1 VATTRLD
8 TDTLDS
14 RQPVLRV
21 RVPRPMLD
29 AVDRAARHA
38 GMRRS
43 SLIRELLAFAL
54 AERGHW
60 PPTPASPTRDR

>member
-1 VATTRLD
+1 
-8 TDTLDS
+8 
-14 RQPVLRV
+14 
-21 RVPRPMLD
+21 MLA